1 MEIKIPKNI
10 FHKDNNKKRH
20 LVWFYNNHTRV
31 KREASGYRCFEV
43 GVIGY
48 KRYYV
53 SWRNGTLE
61 TYSGLW
67 YNEEQVIKL
76 VEDRLL

>member
-1 MEIKIPKNI
+1 MRVLVKSYGNVKIFYDKI
-10 FHKDNNKKRH
+10 F
-20 LVWFYNNHTRV
+20 
-31 KREASGYRCFEV
+31 C
-43 GVIGY
+43 Y

>member
-1 MEIKIPKNI
+1 MRVLIKS
-10 FHKDNNKKRH
+10 HGSYS
-20 LVWFYNNHTRV
+20 VFYDRM
-31 KREASGYRCFEV
+31 F
-43 GVIGY
+43 GY

-67 YNEEQVIKL
+67 YNEKQVIKL
-76 VEDRLL
+76 VEDRLLWIYFIFTIVQ

>member
-1 MEIKIPKNI
+1 MRVLIKSYGNVAI
-10 FHKDNNKKRH
+10 FYCKM
-20 LVWFYNNHTRV
+20 LGF
-31 KREASGYRCFEV
+31 
-43 GVIGY
+43 

-53 SWRNGTLE
+53 SWKNGTLE

>member
-1 MEIKIPKNI
+1 MRVLIKTHGCYSV
-10 FHKDNNKKRH
+10 FFDRM
-20 LVWFYNNHTRV
+20 F
-31 KREASGYRCFEV
+31 
-43 GVIGY
+43 GY

-76 VEDRLL
+76 AEDRLL